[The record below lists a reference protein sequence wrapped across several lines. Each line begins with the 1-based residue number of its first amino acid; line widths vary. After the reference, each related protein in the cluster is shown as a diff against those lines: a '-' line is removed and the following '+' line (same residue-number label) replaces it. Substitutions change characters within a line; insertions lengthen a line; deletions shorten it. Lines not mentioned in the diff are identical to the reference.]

1 MRILIIN
8 LYAGAPSM
16 GMEYR
21 PYYLAN
27 YWKKAG
33 HKVLIVTASHHHL
46 RSKQFESVKDIEK
59 QNVDGI
65 DYLVFKTPDYSRN
78 TLKRV
83 LNIFVFLRKL
93 STSKKRI
100 AAEFNPDIVIASSTF
115 VFDIYS
121 AKKIASICNSK
132 LVFEVC
138 DLWPLSIIELGG
150 FSKWH
155 PFVMAMQMAEN
166 YAFKHTDKVVTV
178 LPEAKDYMVEHGLK
192 PEKFIY
198 VPNGIVVED
207 WNIENE
213 IPHWLIEMISKI
225 KLQNKKII
233 GYAGNHGVANALF
246 PLIDAMQILQND
258 NVDLLLI
265 GRGQEKENL
274 KLKVK
279 QQNLNN
285 VHFIDPL
292 PKTIIPA
299 LLDKLNILYIGLQNQ
314 PVFRFG
320 ISPNKLMD
328 YMMAGKPII
337 QAIKAGNDI
346 TTEAKCGISIEPE
359 NSKAIADAVK
369 YLLSLSDEELME
381 LGENGRRFCLKYHD
395 YQILSKKFLDAISN

>member
-1 MRILIIN
+1 MNILIIN

-27 YWKKAG
+27 CWKKSG

-46 RSKQFESVKDIEK
+46 RSKQFESVKYIEK
-59 QNVDGI
+59 QSVEGI
-65 DYLVFKTPDYSRN
+65 DYLVIKTPDYSGN

-121 AKKIASICNSK
+121 AKKISSICNSK

-155 PFVMAMQMAEN
+155 PFVMAMQLAEN
-166 YAFKHTDKVVTV
+166 YAYKHADRVVTV

-192 PEKFIY
+192 PDKFIY

-207 WNIENE
+207 WKIENE
-213 IPHWLIEMISKI
+213 IPLWLKELISKI
-225 KLQNKKII
+225 KLQGKKII
-233 GYAGNHGVANALF
+233 GYAGNQGIANALF
-246 PLIDAMQILQND
+246 PLIDAMQILQD
-258 NVDLLLI
+258 HNVELFLI

-274 KLKVK
+274 KQKVK
-279 QQNLNN
+279 QLNLSN

-292 PKTIIPA
+292 PKTLIPA
-299 LLDKLNILYIGLQNQ
+299 LLDKLDILYIGLQNQ

-381 LGENGRRFCLKYHD
+381 LGENGRRFCLEHHD